1 MADGGPVAVE
11 VVDGGPVVVEVAAGG
26 PAVVEVAVD
35 GGQVVVAGEDAVVR
49 GGVIGVNIPLVD
61 VAGVE
66 SAVVGVMEE
75 AGTGGK
81 YRAKLISSKQNDDE
95 KDDKKEASLFSSKR
109 TIKTALHLVH
119 HSCTVKC
126 KCKLKPLR

>member
-1 MADGGPVAVE
+1 MADGGPVAVGA
-11 VVDGGPVVVEVAAGG
+11 VDGGPVVVEVAAGG
-26 PAVVEVAVD
+26 PAVVEAVD

-61 VAGVE
+61 VAGVG

-81 YRAKLISSKQNDDE
+81 YRAKPILSKQNDGGKVDQ
-95 KDDKKEASLFSSKR
+95 KEVSIFSSKP
-109 TIKTALHLVH
+109 TIKTTLQLAHPSAL
-119 HSCTVKC
+119 
-126 KCKLKPLR
+126 